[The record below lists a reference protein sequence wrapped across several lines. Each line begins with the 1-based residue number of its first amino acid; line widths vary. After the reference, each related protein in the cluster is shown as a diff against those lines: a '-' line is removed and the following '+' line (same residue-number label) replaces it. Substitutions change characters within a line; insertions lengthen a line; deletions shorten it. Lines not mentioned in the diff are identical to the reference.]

1 MGLFILTKTPGPL
14 DIWMER
20 ENEKGEREKEEWE
33 EADGIYSPKP
43 SVIQSVPHDLKQKLI
58 LYQRIPQG
66 YHMIGSI
73 NLAFI
78 TLSWKKCF
86 FEDFHLVTVYSCSL
100 YVRFCARLIV
110 FQAVSCSVEIILILI
125 KQLVVSPGNDTLQMQ
140 LFITSLTS
148 NYISTF

>member
-78 TLSWKKCF
+78 TLSWKKF
-86 FEDFHLVTVYSCSL
+86 FLKIFIWWL
-100 YVRFCARLIV
+100 YIPVRCMLGFVRV
-110 FQAVSCSVEIILILI
+110 W
-125 KQLVVSPGNDTLQMQ
+125 
-140 LFITSLTS
+140 LFFRQYHAL
-148 NYISTF
+148 